1 MADILVLFHSVSGG
15 AYRLA
20 RAVAEGIEAVDGC
33 RAELRR
39 VPDIDDGDS
48 IFGGQVQERPPG
60 LLDLPTASP
69 GDLKNFD
76 GFAVGCPLYFG
87 RLSSA
92 MAYFWDHTGKQWGDI
107 TGKTATAFVAGG
119 SGAGSETAIAQ
130 SIGFLPAICGLT
142 LYGVF
147 LSLWSTFAAHG
158 LTIVPL
164 GIRAKSASGEGD
176 VTGAGSFG
184 AASIG
189 NGPGERPS
197 APELAAARIQGAALA
212 EVTRALVAG

>member
-15 AYRLA
+15 TYRLA
-20 RAVAEGIEAVDGC
+20 QAVAEGIEAADGC
-33 RAELRR
+33 RAELKR

-60 LLDLPTASP
+60 LLDLPIASP
-69 GDLKNFD
+69 GDLEDFD
-76 GFAVGCPLYFG
+76 GFAVGCPVYFG

-92 MAYFWDHTGKQWGDI
+92 MAYYWDHTGKQWGDI

-119 SGAGSETAIAQ
+119 SGAGSETAI
-130 SIGFLPAICGLT
+130 
-142 LYGVF
+142 
-147 LSLWSTFAAHG
+147 LSLWSIFAAHG

-164 GIRAKSASGEGD
+164 GTRAQSASGAGD
-176 VTGAGSFG
+176 VTGAGSYG
-184 AASIG
+184 AVSIG
-189 NGPGERPS
+189 SGPGERPS
-197 APELAAARIQGAALA
+197 APELAAARIQGTALA

>member
-15 AYRLA
+15 AFRLA
-20 RAVAEGIEAVDGC
+20 RAVAEGIETVDGC

-69 GDLKNFD
+69 GDLENFD
-76 GFAVGCPLYFG
+76 GFAVGCPIYFG

-119 SGAGSETAIAQ
+119 SGAGSETAI
-130 SIGFLPAICGLT
+130 
-142 LYGVF
+142 

-164 GIRAKSASGEGD
+164 GIRAQSASGAGD
-176 VTGAGSFG
+176 VTGAGSYG

-189 NGPGERPS
+189 SGPGERPS